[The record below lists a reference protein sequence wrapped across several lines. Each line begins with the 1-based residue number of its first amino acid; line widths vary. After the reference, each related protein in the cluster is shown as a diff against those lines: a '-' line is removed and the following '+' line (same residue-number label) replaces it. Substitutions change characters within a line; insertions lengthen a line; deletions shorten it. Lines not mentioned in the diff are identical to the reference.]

1 MAKSYTYIQG
11 NTTFSDVKR
20 IGLSMGGYPFGLK
33 DNYVIVDN
41 TVSQVKHSV
50 FNAIDIDWNGA
61 LLPNWGEEY
70 AVSGLHTS
78 GELLTLIN
86 SIPESISGINVELDN
101 KVDVDNIESFIEA
114 SLSGIIGDTMANY
127 ETTESVLS
135 RLSSYVTKTS
145 LSNTLY
151 DYVTKS
157 YLFQNFSQEGGKSA
171 YQLYL
176 EENGLTE
183 EDISLSDWL
192 NSLKGERGY
201 PGAQGDNGKS
211 AYEIA
216 KENGYTGTEEEW
228 LASLIGPRGE
238 AGQGTIISTKT
249 YLTLEELE
257 QDHPAGDANYAYI
270 VNGDLY
276 VWGFDEAEQKY
287 KWTYICKFRG
297 ENGYMGSDGESFY
310 QTDLRNNV
318 DYYLANIPGVESIDD
333 ITEEVWL
340 NYIKENVLKGAPGE
354 RGEDGRGL
362 YINGAYETLEDLILE
377 HPQPKTQDEVY
388 LVNGFLTNWNGS
400 EWIISTY
407 KITGE
412 KGDTGYSAYEI
423 AVKNGYEGT
432 EEEWLESLKAEALDS
447 EEVERIL
454 SKWIENHSTDI
465 SITGT
470 NDLLSVTKTT
480 NTSTS
485 GTISQ
490 DFIIELSNKLITDDS
505 LSGSV
510 NDIIEQWKSTQNLV
524 TSEDISGLVT
534 TTDLVNYVSNDSL
547 SGSVNDILNEWIV
560 DKEYIDETKFNE
572 LLNNISSINSI
583 TGSNDL
589 INITETNTTVSGIK
603 YKDYELSLSNKIITN
618 DNISGI
624 LASWANDSE
633 LITSN
638 SLTGILANYIKNDEL
653 QISGSSNI
661 IINKNDNIYNIS
673 TTGLAEKISLDQLT
687 QRVDDLI
694 LESGSGEM
702 NTINSI
708 SVNGYTQEIDQN
720 KNVNIIMPT
729 KLSDLQ
735 NDVYIWHTI

>member
-454 SKWIENHSTDI
+454 SEWIENHSTDI